1 MGIGEKIKE
10 YRVKKGMTQGELAK
24 AIGSTTAA
32 ISRYELGQREARYS
46 QLQAM
51 AAVLDAPEAE
61 FLDEYP
67 REPLKINDYKKRLSD
82 IEDMLDKAVKEERP
96 ARQIEAVR
104 QIHSVFTQLL
114 CEERF
119 SLKISGETQCREN
132 QLIETRKNSVQGELL
147 AAMEKLNAEAQK
159 TAVSRVKELSR
170 IPSNRRVLL
179 PDALLKYIYDKH
191 KAVYELETDTEKEEP
206 LETDDGQELH
216 TSVRHVSMVQKT
228 LDDARHWNFIYYQ
241 FSGRPDDSAV
251 KEIVSQHESYD
262 NKQDRY
268 SFVLDNEERY
278 NQFISCHE
286 DIRNQS
292 DLEPNNY
299 LVSGKPEIT
308 FFLINKDTWE
318 IREIYSSSQYT
329 PGPDDMQGSKGRG

>member
-46 QLQAM
+46 QLKAM
-51 AAVLDAPEAE
+51 AVVLDAPEAE

-67 REPLKINDYKKRLSD
+67 REPLKISDYKKRLSD
-82 IEDMLDKAVKEERP
+82 IEDMLDKAVKEEKP
-96 ARQIEAVR
+96 ARQIEAIR

-119 SLKISGETQCREN
+119 SLEISGGTQCREN
-132 QLIETRKNSVQGELL
+132 QLIETGKNSVQGKLL
-147 AAMEKLNAEAQK
+147 AAMGKLNAEAQK
-159 TAVSRVKELSR
+159 TAVSRVEELSC
-170 IPSNRRVLL
+170 IPSNCRLLL
-179 PDALLKYIYDKH
+179 PDSLLKYIYDKH

-228 LDDARHWNFIYYQ
+228 LDDMRHWNFIYYQ
-241 FSGRPDDSAV
+241 FSGKPDDSTV
-251 KEIVSQHESYD
+251 KEIVSQYESYD

-268 SFVLDNEERY
+268 SFVLDNEECY
-278 NQFISCHE
+278 NQFINCHE
-286 DIRNQS
+286 DIRSQD
-292 DLEPNNY
+292 DLAPGSN
-299 LVSGKPEIT
+299 LASGKPEIT

-318 IREIYSSSQYT
+318 IK
-329 PGPDDMQGSKGRG
+329 DMDTSNRYVPEQDGV